1 MAATGHAAIFQA
13 CATTWPMN
21 GGGARS
27 YTCVFLPHP
36 GSLPMK
42 VDPPLPVRPI
52 IQPPP
57 MVEEVLEAGERD
69 TLKTRIKA
77 LMQEQDAVLVAHYYT
92 SADLQDLAE
101 ETGGCVS
108 DSLEMAR
115 FGHKHPAKTL
125 IVAGVKF
132 MGETAKILNPE
143 KRVIMPDL
151 GADCSLD
158 LACPAD
164 EFAAF
169 CDAHPDR
176 LSVVYANTSAAVK
189 ARADWV
195 VTSGIAAKIVKHL
208 HRQGHKLLWAPDRHL
223 GAYVQRISGADMLL
237 WQGSCVVHEAFKAEA
252 LKKLRAGHPA
262 AAVLVHPESP
272 QAVIALADVVGSTTQ
287 LIEAVRMLPNPEF
300 IVATD
305 NGIFHKMHAAAP
317 GKILLE
323 APTAGEGATCTS
335 CAHCPWM
342 AMNGLRKLAAVL
354 EGGGNEIHIEESI
367 RARARLSIQKMLDF
381 AAAEKTGQ
389 IQMGD

>member
-1 MAATGHAAIFQA
+1 MSMKA
-13 CATTWPMN
+13 
-21 GGGARS
+21 
-27 YTCVFLPHP
+27 VF
-36 GSLPMK
+36 
-42 VDPPLPVRPI
+42 PLPARPL

-57 MVEEVLEAGERD
+57 MVEEVLGADERMA
-69 TLKTRIKA
+69 LKARIKA
-77 LMQEQDAVLVAHYYT
+77 LMKQQDAVLVAHYYT

-115 FGHKHPAKTL
+115 FGHAHPAKTL

-143 KRVIMPDL
+143 KRVLMPDL

-195 VTSGIAAKIVKHL
+195 VTSGIAVKIVKFL
-208 HRQGHKLLWAPDRHL
+208 HSQGHKLLWAPDRHL
-223 GAYVQRISGADMLL
+223 GDYVQRVSGADMLL

-252 LKKLRAGHPA
+252 LKKLHAEHPN

-272 QAVIALADVVGSTTQ
+272 AAVIALADVVGSTTQ
-287 LIEAVRMLPNPEF
+287 LIDAVKTLPNPEF

-305 NGIFHKMHAAAP
+305 NGIFHKMRAAAP

-323 APTAGEGATCTS
+323 APTAGEGATCQS

-342 AMNGLRKLAAVL
+342 AMNGLRNLASVL
-354 EGGGNEIHIEESI
+354 ETGNNEIRIEESV
-367 RARARLSIQKMLDF
+367 RVKARQSIQRMLDF
-381 AAAEKTGQ
+381 AAAEKAGR
-389 IQMGD
+389 IQLGD

>member
-1 MAATGHAAIFQA
+1 
-13 CATTWPMN
+13 MN
-21 GGGARS
+21 PAFP
-27 YTCVFLPHP
+27 V
-36 GSLPMK
+36 
-42 VDPPLPVRPI
+42 PVRPV

-57 MVEEVLEAGERD
+57 MVEEVLSDDERD
-69 TLKTRIKA
+69 ALKSRIKA
-77 LMQEQDAVLVAHYYT
+77 LMKQQDAVLVAHYYT
-92 SADLQDLAE
+92 SGDLQDLAE

-115 FGHKHPAKTL
+115 FGHAHPAKTL
-125 IVAGVKF
+125 IVAGVQF

-151 GADCSLD
+151 GAECSLD

-169 CDAHPDR
+169 CDAHPNR

-195 VTSGIAAKIVKHL
+195 VTSGIAVKIVRYL
-208 HRQGHKLLWAPDRHL
+208 HQQGHKLLWAPDRHL
-223 GAYVQRISGADMLL
+223 GEYVHRISGADMLL

-252 LKKLRAGHPA
+252 LKKLHAEHPA

-272 QAVIALADVVGSTTQ
+272 ESVIALADVVGSTTQ
-287 LIEAVRMLPNPEF
+287 LIEAVRTLPNPEF

-317 GKILLE
+317 GKVLLE
-323 APTAGEGATCTS
+323 APTMGEGATCTS

-342 AMNGLRKLAAVL
+342 AMNNLRKLAAVL
-354 EGGGNEIHIEESI
+354 ETGGNEIHIEESI
-367 RARARLSIQKMLDF
+367 RAKAAVSIQRMLDF
-381 AAAEKTGQ
+381 AAAEKAGK
-389 IQMGD
+389 IQLGD